1 MGKIIGIDLGTTN
14 SCVAVLEGKDPV
26 VIPNSEGRNTTPS
39 VVAFVDGGERKVGDP
54 AKRQAI
60 TNPGRTIYS
69 IKRFMGENCQQVA
82 KEIERVPYKVVCGA
96 NDTPRVDIDGRQ
108 YTPQEISA
116 MILQKMKKTAEDYLG
131 QEVKEAVITVPAYFN
146 DSQRQATKEAGEI
159 AGLTVRRIVNE
170 PTAAALA
177 YGLDKSNKDQKI
189 AVFDLGGGTFDI
201 SILELGDGV
210 FEVKSTNG
218 DTHLGGDDFDHV
230 IIDWLANE
238 FEKEEG
244 IDLRKDAMA
253 LQRLKEAAEKA
264 KIELSST
271 TSTEINLPY
280 ITATATGPKH
290 LVKTLTRAQFEQLAD
305 KLIQATIKPCEQ
317 ALKDAGMTAKD
328 IDEVI
333 LVGGSTRIPAIQQVV
348 EKFFG
353 KAPSK
358 GVNPDEVVAVGAAI
372 QGGVLSG
379 DVKDVLLLDVVP
391 LSIGIETLGG
401 VMTKMIE
408 ANTTIP
414 TRKSETFSTAAD
426 NQPSVEIHVLQGER
440 PMAKDDKTLGKFHL
454 DGIAPAP
461 RGIPQIEVTFEVDA
475 NGILNVSAKDKATG
489 KEQSIRIEAS
499 SGLTDAEIER
509 MKKEAE
515 ANAAA
520 DAKEKEKID
529 KLNHA
534 DTVIF
539 QTEKQLQ
546 ELGDKIP
553 ADKKAQI
560 DNALNKLKEAHK
572 AQDIAAIDPA
582 ITEIQN
588 VFGAI
593 QQEILNAQQAAGNA
607 QAGPTPGAS
616 QTGNPGEGHVDDV
629 EFEEVK

>member
-1 MGKIIGIDLGTTN
+1 
-14 SCVAVLEGKDPV
+14 
-26 VIPNSEGRNTTPS
+26 
-39 VVAFVDGGERKVGDP
+39 
-54 AKRQAI
+54 
-60 TNPGRTIYS
+60 
-69 IKRFMGENCQQVA
+69 
-82 KEIERVPYKVVCGA
+82 
-96 NDTPRVDIDGRQ
+96 
-108 YTPQEISA
+108 
-116 MILQKMKKTAEDYLG
+116 
-131 QEVKEAVITVPAYFN
+131 
-146 DSQRQATKEAGEI
+146 
-159 AGLTVRRIVNE
+159 
-170 PTAAALA
+170 
-177 YGLDKSNKDQKI
+177 
-189 AVFDLGGGTFDI
+189 
-201 SILELGDGV
+201 
-210 FEVKSTNG
+210 
-218 DTHLGGDDFDHV
+218 
-230 IIDWLANE
+230 
-238 FEKEEG
+238 
-244 IDLRKDAMA
+244 
-253 LQRLKEAAEKA
+253 
-264 KIELSST
+264 
-271 TSTEINLPY
+271 
-280 ITATATGPKH
+280 
-290 LVKTLTRAQFEQLAD
+290 
-305 KLIQATIKPCEQ
+305 
-317 ALKDAGMTAKD
+317 
-328 IDEVI
+328 
-333 LVGGSTRIPAIQQVV
+333 
-348 EKFFG
+348 
-353 KAPSK
+353 
-358 GVNPDEVVAVGAAI
+358 
-372 QGGVLSG
+372 
-379 DVKDVLLLDVVP
+379 
-391 LSIGIETLGG
+391 
-401 VMTKMIE
+401 MTKMIE